1 MSLTFALDPI
11 NHDLYLDENN
21 QIATSP
27 TPLDQRIDC
36 RLRTFRGEFW
46 LDLSIGVDYFGTVLK
61 KNPDLNTIR
70 NMLSLEIQKVQGVKT
85 LQNLSVEFDRQAR
98 KLTVTFRVTGTDDL
112 LYFNTTEV
120 AL

>member
-11 NHDLYLDENN
+11 NHDLYLDANN

-98 KLTVTFRVTGTDDL
+98 KLTVAFRVTGTDDL